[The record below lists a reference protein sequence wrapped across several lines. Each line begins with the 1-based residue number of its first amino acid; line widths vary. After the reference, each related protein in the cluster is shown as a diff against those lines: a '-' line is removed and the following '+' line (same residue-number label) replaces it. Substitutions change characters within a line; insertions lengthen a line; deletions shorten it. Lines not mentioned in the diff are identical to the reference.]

1 MTQLV
6 TLEKRPDGGF
16 LAIMYESHWGG
27 YAYRVLMMSKTAVI
41 RELRSRGVICLR
53 YAFQGVKK

>member
-6 TLEKRPDGGF
+6 TLQKRPDGGF

-27 YAYRVLMMSKTAVI
+27 YAYRVLMMSKTAAI
-41 RELRSRGVICLR
+41 RELRSRGVICPR
-53 YAFQGVKK
+53 YAFQGVEK